1 MNDPKVQKAVKEAA
15 EKTGK
20 DAISALQDPEA
31 TNSVNLCV
39 GKSRRDLK
47 PVVALQLILRFISF
61 QRLNSFFLVQ
71 QLHRA
76 TRFDYGQWE
85 GIVRPLK

>member
-31 TNSVNLCV
+31 MNSVDLCV
-39 GKSRRDLK
+39 GKNRRDLK
-47 PVVALQLILRFISF
+47 PVALQLILCFISF
-61 QRLNSFFLVQ
+61 QR
-71 QLHRA
+71 
-76 TRFDYGQWE
+76 
-85 GIVRPLK
+85 